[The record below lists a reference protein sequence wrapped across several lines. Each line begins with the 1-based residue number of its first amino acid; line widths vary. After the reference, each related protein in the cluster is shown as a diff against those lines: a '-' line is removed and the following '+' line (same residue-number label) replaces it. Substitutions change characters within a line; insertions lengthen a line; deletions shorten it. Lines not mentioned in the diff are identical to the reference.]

1 MNASLIIGGGPA
13 GLTTAYELSKLG
25 KSSVILEADNQV
37 GGIARTANYQGYRF
51 DIGGH
56 RFFSKVPYINQL
68 WHEILEEDFLVRP
81 RLSRIHYR
89 GHFYDYPLKA
99 MNALAGLGPVEA
111 LLVCLSYSKSRFFPN
126 REENNFKAVGH
137 EPVWTSVVQHIFQKL
152 HRESLGNPL

>member
-1 MNASLIIGGGPA
+1 MNASLIIGAGPA

-37 GGIARTANYQGYRF
+37 GGIARTTNYQGYRF

-68 WHEILEEDFLVRP
+68 WNEILEEDFLVRP

-111 LLVCLSYSKSRFFPN
+111 LLVCLSYSKSRFFPK
-126 REENNFKAVGH
+126 REENNFEQWVTNRFGH
-137 EPVWTSVVQHIFQKL
+137 RLYNIFFK
-152 HRESLGNPL
+152 N

>member
-111 LLVCLSYSKSRFFPN
+111 FLVCLSYSKSKFFPSRDENTFEQWVTN
-126 REENNFKAVGH
+126 RFGH
-137 EPVWTSVVQHIFQKL
+137 RLYNIFF
-152 HRESLGNPL
+152 